1 MILVGGDV
9 DISQVISMA
18 MGDQRLVIFCVIL
31 CSILWL
37 VRNFCGFTTGCW
49 STDPPHI
56 AVHQGWV
63 TQWPRQQSWK
73 LNRRP
78 SHVRCLGR
86 CWCFMFIYSYRYSNI
101 QRFHRFLFAFPCC
114 SILPCAICSLGKLWS
129 HHYSGMKVVNA
140 REEFSRFVWLGDL
153 LKTYAYALPVDC
165 VSPTF
170 DHHDCGLDQ
179 DLDDMCV
186 KTSNEVSLACTWW
199 RVIRFSWLWSISMQ
213 NDANVFR
220 AILPPQK
227 NGTNFWQ
234 IWKKGEWTVPSLN
247 HESIKWVPPRWH
259 VFPSHGSVEEIPHI
273 VCHNGSCGGHEH
285 HIHAGHSSCKVS
297 WHAGSFCQSNPHKSK
312 HSGTPPGF
320 SLTSGSLWRVSE
332 ISRKANWR
340 LESDSMDYDSFVH
353 FMFLGYTMNTAFR
366 WQLALWVD

>member
-1 MILVGGDV
+1 MDELQNVIKMCLGWIFVGGDV
-9 DISQVISMA
+9 SVKWYQSLWVISYTCN
-18 MGDQRLVIFCVIL
+18 ICV
-31 CSILWL
+31 SILWL

-86 CWCFMFIYSYRYSNI
+86 CWCFMLIYSYRYYNI
-101 QRFHRFLFAFPCC
+101 YVYTCFHRFLFAFPCC

-170 DHHDCGLDQ
+170 DRHDCGLDQ

-199 RVIRFSWLWSISMQ
+199 RVIRVMINQHAKWCKCLQGNSAATKKLDKFLTNLEERWVDWPCLKPWEYQM
-213 NDANVFR
+213 
-220 AILPPQK
+220 
-227 NGTNFWQ
+227 GTS
-234 IWKKGEWTVPSLN
+234 KMT
-247 HESIKWVPPRWH
+247 R
-259 VFPSHGSVEEIPHI
+259 IPFTWI
-273 VCHNGSCGGHEH
+273 CGG
-285 HIHAGHSSCKVS
+285 
-297 WHAGSFCQSNPHKSK
+297 NP
-312 HSGTPPGF
+312 PY
-320 SLTSGSLWRVSE
+320 
-332 ISRKANWR
+332 
-340 LESDSMDYDSFVH
+340 SMPQ
-353 FMFLGYTMNTAFR
+353 
-366 WQLALWVD
+366 W